1 MPVARPLVPRRRR
14 ALVALALPV
23 CVATGSGR
31 AAGQGAREAHEAH
44 AELLLGTS
52 WSLPTPLVVRLPGRP
67 PLRIRAHYSTRPW
80 SDAPYYAYRVG
91 GGASPGAGGEA
102 ELLHHK
108 LYLEH
113 PPPPVEHF
121 EVTHGYNLLTAD
133 AVRPSGAATIRVG
146 GGLVIAHAEGSV
158 AGQRVGGTRRTW
170 LGGGY
175 HVAGVTAQ
183 LAVGRD
189 YALGGG
195 RTFLYAAPEV
205 KLTASVARVPL
216 GDAGGSLFVPN
227 VAAHALAG
235 LGVRRV
241 GF

>member
-1 MPVARPLVPRRRR
+1 VSTFAAPIRTPVALVGVAAAVLAVGGAPASAQRAPRE
-14 ALVALALPV
+14 V
-23 CVATGSGR
+23 
-31 AAGQGAREAHEAH
+31 H
-44 AELLLGTS
+44 AEFLLGTA
-52 WSLPTPLVVRLPGRP
+52 WSLPTPLVVRLPGRA
-67 PLRIRAHYSTRPW
+67 PLRLRAHYATRPW
-80 SDAPYYAYRVG
+80 SDAPYYAYRAG
-91 GGASPGAGGEA
+91 GGAAAASGGEA

-108 LYLEH
+108 LYLES

-121 EVTHGYNLLTAD
+121 EVTHGYNLLTLD
-133 AVRPSGAATIRVG
+133 AVRPAGPLALRVG
-146 GGLVIAHAEGSV
+146 GGLVIAHAEGSI
-158 AGQRVGGTRRTW
+158 AGMRIGGTRRTW

-189 YALGGG
+189 VALGRG

-216 GDAGGSLFVPN
+216 GDDGGSVVVPN
-227 VAAHALAG
+227 VAVHALAG